1 VTLVAIHQ
9 PTFLPWLGWWDKLVR
24 ADVLVLLDEVQ
35 FSKKGGTWMNR
46 ARILAEGEPRW
57 LTVPVDR
64 AYSGTRTVREM
75 RTDESKPWRDTILA
89 TIRGN
94 YARARFADEVLPVL
108 EDALAART
116 DRIAELNE
124 RAIGLLAH
132 RLGVDTSRLVRQSD
146 LGVSGAGTQ
155 LLVELCRAVDGD
167 VYLSGDGSDGYLE
180 EGVFADAG
188 LDLRFQEFTT
198 PPYPQQVAG
207 HVAGLSIVDALL
219 NCGWR
224 GTAELIQ
231 P

>member
-1 VTLVAIHQ
+1 M
-9 PTFLPWLGWWDKLVR
+9 DESR
-24 ADVLVLLDEVQ
+24 AV
-35 FSKKGGTWMNR
+35 SGGRR
-46 ARILAEGEPRW
+46 AALADGAGRPRY
-57 LTVPVDR
+57 T
-64 AYSGTRTVREM
+64 GTRTVREM
-75 RTDESKPWRDTILA
+75 RTDESKPWRDSILA

-94 YARARFADEVLPVL
+94 YARAPFADQVLPVL

-155 LLVELCRAVDGD
+155 LLVELCRAVGGD

-188 LDLRFQEFTT
+188 IDLRFQEFTT